1 MPFDFVQQVRSRTR
15 SLQLDQASLAAA
27 KIDLG
32 SPKPHQPKPK
42 RIASVSAASGR
53 PSSTSLVAVAP
64 NAAQPYRSMLIV
76 DEPPKLPLKSMSF
89 SELYSGSMDSIR
101 FDSDGGSSDFAEV
114 ATSAST
120 IQNQGSGTPI
130 STNGTA
136 SPPTMAPASPANGK
150 LDIPADFGK
159 GVIPSNP
166 VSVDVSASAVQDTR
180 NIVRRKLTG
189 YVGFA
194 NLPNQWHRKSVRKG
208 FNFNVMV
215 VGESGLGKSTLVNT
229 LFNTSLYPPKERKGP
244 SLDIIPKTVTI
255 QSISADIEEAGV
267 RLRLTVVDT
276 PGFGDFVNNDESWR
290 PITDNIEQRYDAYL
304 DAENKVN
311 RMNIVDNRIH
321 ACVFFIQP
329 TGHSLKPLDIEV
341 MRRLH
346 TKVNLIPVIAKS
358 DTLTDEEIAS
368 FKARILSDI
377 RHHGIQIFEGP
388 RYELDD
394 EETIAENNEIMSKVP
409 FAVVGATNEI
419 KTPDGRAVRG
429 RQYPWGTI
437 EVDNEEH
444 CDFVKLRQMLIRTH
458 MEELKEH
465 TNNTLYENYRTDKL
479 IAMGVSQDPSVFKEV
494 NPAVKQE
501 EERALHEQKLA
512 KMEAEMKMV
521 FQQKVQEK
529 ESKLKQSEEELY
541 ARHREMKEQ
550 LDRQRLE
557 LEDKKQRV
565 ESGRPLEKEG
575 KRKGFSLR

>member
-1 MPFDFVQQVRSRTR
+1 MPFDLIHPNKTRSRSVQLDNAVTTSRRTPASPPPAIATR
-15 SLQLDQASLAAA
+15 SSSLA
-27 KIDLG
+27 
-32 SPKPHQPKPK
+32 H
-42 RIASVSAASGR
+42 RENER
-53 PSSTSLVAVAP
+53 PPPS
-64 NAAQPYRSMLIV
+64 YRSMLDV
-76 DEPPKLPLKSMSF
+76 ETPPKIAPLRAMELGELQREILPL
-89 SELYSGSMDSIR
+89 SE
-101 FDSDGGSSDFAEV
+101 SSNGAPV
-114 ATSAST
+114 T
-120 IQNQGSGTPI
+120 TPPELPI
-130 STNGTA
+130 VS
-136 SPPTMAPASPANGK
+136 S
-150 LDIPADFGK
+150 
-159 GVIPSNP
+159 GVIENK
-166 VSVDVSASAVQDTR
+166 

-244 SLDIIPKTVTI
+244 SLDILPKTVTI

-290 PITDNIEQRYDAYL
+290 PITDNIEQRFDAYL

-341 MRRLH
+341 MKRLH

-358 DTLTDEEIAS
+358 DTLTDEEITA
-368 FKARILSDI
+368 FKARVLADI
-377 RHHGIQIFEGP
+377 KHHNVQIFEGP

-409 FAVVGATNEI
+409 FAVVGATGEI
-419 KTPDGRAVRG
+419 TNADGRKVRG
-429 RQYPWGTI
+429 REYPWGAI

-465 TNNTLYENYRTDKL
+465 TNNLLYENYRTDKL
-479 IAMGVSQDPSVFKEV
+479 IQMGVSQDPSVFKEV

-501 EERALHEQKLA
+501 EERSLHEQKLA

-521 FQQKVQEK
+521 FQQKVAEK

-550 LDRQRLE
+550 LERQRLE
-557 LEDKKQRV
+557 LEEKKSRV
-565 ESGRPLEKEG
+565 ESGRPIEKEG

>member
-1 MPFDFVQQVRSRTR
+1 MSLFPIARVHFTVQISRDPKREFSQSISSSSLFIQTSSTAPFFLYFPALFSVLPTQTNLRRNSIVCTHVGPSCVSLPVTR
-15 SLQLDQASLAAA
+15 SFL
-27 KIDLG
+27 
-32 SPKPHQPKPK
+32 
-42 RIASVSAASGR
+42 
-53 PSSTSLVAVAP
+53 
-64 NAAQPYRSMLIV
+64 
-76 DEPPKLPLKSMSF
+76 F
-89 SELYSGSMDSIR
+89 SKNQSIK
-101 FDSDGGSSDFAEV
+101 
-114 ATSAST
+114 
-120 IQNQGSGTPI
+120 
-130 STNGTA
+130 TNFTF
-136 SPPTMAPASPANGK
+136 TMASNGAPV
-150 LDIPADFGK
+150 DTPPEIPSALSG
-159 GVIPSNP
+159 GVIENK
-166 VSVDVSASAVQDTR
+166 

-244 SLDIIPKTVTI
+244 SLDILPKTVTI

-290 PITDNIEQRYDAYL
+290 PITDNIEQRFDAYL

-341 MRRLH
+341 MKRLH

-358 DTLTDEEIAS
+358 DTLTDEEVTA
-368 FKARILSDI
+368 FKARILADI
-377 RHHGIQIFEGP
+377 KHHNVQIFEGP

-394 EETIAENNEIMSKVP
+394 EETVAENNEIMSKVP

-419 KTPDGRAVRG
+419 TNADGRKVRG
-429 RQYPWGTI
+429 RQYPWGVV

-465 TNNTLYENYRTDKL
+465 TNNNLYENYRTDKL
-479 IAMGVSQDPSVFKEV
+479 VQMGVSQDPSVFKEV

-501 EERALHEQKLA
+501 EERTLHEQKLA

-521 FQQKVQEK
+521 FQQKVAEK

-550 LDRQRLE
+550 LERQRLE
-557 LEDKKQRV
+557 LEEKKARV
-565 ESGRPLEKEG
+565 ESGRPIEKEG

>member
-1 MPFDFVQQVRSRTR
+1 MTFDLVHHVKSRAR
-15 SLQLDQASLAAA
+15 SLQLDKTALTPAM
-27 KIDLG
+27 
-32 SPKPHQPKPK
+32 
-42 RIASVSAASGR
+42 
-53 PSSTSLVAVAP
+53 VALEQV
-64 NAAQPYRSMLIV
+64 AAQAQATKRLSGLPTGQNATVQFSVPAFVPAAIRRYRSMLEV
-76 DEPPKLPLKSMSF
+76 DEPPRLGPWSPMSF
-89 SELYSGSMDSIR
+89 EELYSSPIQSAVGSED
-101 FDSDGGSSDFAEV
+101 DPSSDQSTRSCSWNTNTP
-114 ATSAST
+114 ATVETQEPDFST
-120 IQNQGSGTPI
+120 SNGADSPQGV
-130 STNGTA
+130 A
-136 SPPTMAPASPANGK
+136 SPPSASSPAISDNK
-150 LDIPADFGK
+150 
-159 GVIPSNP
+159 
-166 VSVDVSASAVQDTR
+166 

-229 LFNTSLYPPKERKGP
+229 LFNTSLYPPKERKAP

-290 PITDNIEQRYDAYL
+290 PIVDNIEQRFDAYL

-358 DTLTDEEIAS
+358 DTLTDEEIVS
-368 FKARILSDI
+368 FKARILADI
-377 RHHGIQIFEGP
+377 KYHGIQIFEGP

-419 KTPDGRAVRG
+419 KTADGRKVRG
-429 RQYPWGTI
+429 REYPWGII

-465 TNNTLYENYRTDKL
+465 TNNNLYENYRTDKL
-479 IAMGVSQDPSVFKEV
+479 LAMGVSQDPSVFKEV

-521 FQQKVQEK
+521 FQQKVAEK

-565 ESGRPLEKEG
+565 ESGRPIEKEG